1 MHSTHTKVVE
11 FERMLSNQREIWTT
25 SDDIGTL
32 HPPHPSHPPFIVHYY
47 VKQIPIRS
55 QHHLMERH
63 SICSKTWSLFQST
76 LLEAC
81 RSVQWKS
88 QRKYPHV
95 GLLYRC
101 DWPRCNHN
109 QFFFSSYSN
118 DLCTFSP
125 KPAFYTSLTKTSANV
140 IKVWLLFLKHHQ
152 FSLFCTC
159 ISTTHPQL
167 ILHLYLEH
175 YKLPTFHLSLSQ
187 RYDVLEK
194 FLHPK

>member
-11 FERMLSNQREIWTT
+11 LERMLSNQREIWTT

-32 HPPHPSHPPFIVHYY
+32 HPPHPFHPPFLVHYY

-109 QFFFSSYSN
+109 QFFFLHILMICVHFHQN
-118 DLCTFSP
+118 RRFIHLWP
-125 KPAFYTSLTKTSANV
+125 KPVLTSLK
-140 IKVWLLFLKHHQ
+140 FDCC
-152 FSLFCTC
+152 FSNITN
-159 ISTTHPQL
+159 S
-167 ILHLYLEH
+167 H
-175 YKLPTFHLSLSQ
+175 YFVH
-187 RYDVLEK
+187 V
-194 FLHPK
+194 